1 MRLES
6 ISNNVWFTFWIDES
20 LPVIHMT
27 SHNVRE
33 FVGDGLGVQ
42 DYNGPIITSQN
53 TLCVLIVVACKFEQD
68 DDGNK
73 CINLYT
79 KDAGRM

>member
-1 MRLES
+1 MRRLES

-27 SHNVRE
+27 SHNVQE

-42 DYNGPIITSQN
+42 DYNMDRLLLLKIRS
-53 TLCVLIVVACKFEQD
+53 A
-68 DDGNK
+68 
-73 CINLYT
+73 Y
-79 KDAGRM
+79 